1 MSGSNLTSK
10 EFGRRFRKALSVP
23 FLLNQV
29 CSANIN
35 DFVTSYA
42 ASLGCTDKCF
52 FFPLLSCAASC
63 MGTDCSIQLTTHWQE
78 PPVIWT
84 MVITP
89 RSLQRID
96 VAEHLKMQ
104 LLQAQNEAWVLGKD
118 EDTKDHLKKFLF
130 DIFTLSQLQDMLKLS
145 NGHGLAIYNS
155 ARALH
160 KNLLQPDEA
169 DIMLRLHSGLSWF
182 SDSRITRMTLTK
194 TRVNFAIV
202 STPVTVFQTLTSTPN
217 FPELF
222 HQCFL
227 TTCSEEYHVKFAQIS
242 EISDANKLREIFVS
256 LLKLHC
262 SGGPITYKLSV
273 EAKEKFSQ
281 IHDEL
286 TDKAKQMSRKS
297 AHKVYQPALAYLGRL
312 SCILHVLDNMIEAIN
327 YKIPVSRLTWNV
339 EISAATVWHARELLG
354 HIIEQRHALMEPTT
368 IDMSQQ
374 RIPQPTAVQII
385 DGQNVQRTP
394 QMQSSPHAAFTPPN
408 VNRTPPVPNSSPRLT
423 SSFSFNN
430 AKRNLMNNRARA
442 PAPRTFAPQ
451 NNGLRPIIT
460 SVATTVMP
468 VSKKPDPP
476 FNSII
481 SQVESINNN
490 NINNNNNNLNTGMN
504 LPPTLSVSVSD
515 DMNADQP
522 VLLSRAPFTSIMD
535 ISEEEFLSAH
545 KSSIKK
551 LLKHRVSEITPSRC
565 VQLKLTPDP
574 TASDESQKYTPSFAR
589 SFLKRI
595 EMLGFGICDGPKNSN
610 LRHFVFKK
618 KKFSALG
625 DEQKKILHELNLTEA
640 DYNKCF
646 TTQSQNGSVVCLE

>member
-1 MSGSNLTSK
+1 MSASNLTPK

-42 ASLGCTDKCF
+42 ASLGCTEKCF

-63 MGTDCSIQLTTHWQE
+63 MGTDSGIQLTTHWQE
-78 PPVIWT
+78 PPVVWT

-160 KNLLQPDEA
+160 KNLLQPEEA

-202 STPVTVFQTLTSTPN
+202 SSPNAVLQTLTGTPN
-217 FPELF
+217 FQELF
-222 HQCFL
+222 HHCFL

-242 EISDANKLREIFVS
+242 DKSDTDKLREIFVS

-262 SGGPITYKLSV
+262 SGGPITYKLSA

-286 TDKAKQMSRKS
+286 TDKAKQMARKS

-312 SCILHVLDNMIEAIN
+312 SCILHVLDNIIEAIN

-339 EISAATVWHARELLG
+339 EINAATVWHARELLG

-374 RIPQPTAVQII
+374 RIQQPTTVQIV
-385 DGQNVQRTP
+385 DRQNIQRSP
-394 QMQSSPHAAFTPPN
+394 QVQSSPQPVYTPTN
-408 VNRTPPVPNSSPRLT
+408 INRTPPVPNTSPRLA

-430 AKRNLMNNRARA
+430 ARRNLMNNRGRA
-442 PAPRTFAPQ
+442 PALL
-451 NNGLRPIIT
+451 NNGPRPIIGTVT
-460 SVATTVMP
+460 SAAMP
-468 VSKKPDPP
+468 MVRKPDPP
-476 FNSII
+476 FNPII
-481 SQVESINNN
+481 GPIESLNN
-490 NINNNNNNLNTGMN
+490 NNNNNNLNTGIN
-504 LPPTLSVSVSD
+504 LSPALSVSVSD
-515 DMNADQP
+515 DMNTSQP

-535 ISEEEFLSAH
+535 ISEEEFLSSH

-551 LLKHRVSEITPSRC
+551 LLKHGVSEVTPSRC

-574 TASDESQKYTPSFAR
+574 TASDESQKYTLSFAR

-595 EMLGFGICDGPKNSN
+595 EMLGFGICDGPKNGN

-625 DEQKKILHELNLTEA
+625 EEQKKILNDLILTEA

-646 TTQSQNGSVVCLE
+646 TSQSQNGSVVCLE

>member
-1 MSGSNLTSK
+1 MFKIKN
-10 EFGRRFRKALSVP
+10 FY
-23 FLLNQV
+23 N
-29 CSANIN
+29 
-35 DFVTSYA
+35 
-42 ASLGCTDKCF
+42 
-52 FFPLLSCAASC
+52 
-63 MGTDCSIQLTTHWQE
+63 
-78 PPVIWT
+78 
-84 MVITP
+84 

-96 VAEHLKMQ
+96 VAEHLKIQ

-155 ARALH
+155 ALALH

-202 STPVTVFQTLTSTPN
+202 STPNTVFQTLTSTPN
-217 FPELF
+217 FQELF

-227 TTCSEEYHVKFAQIS
+227 TTCSEEFHVKFAQIS
-242 EISDANKLREIFVS
+242 ETSDADKLREIFVS

-262 SGGPITYKLSV
+262 TGGPMTYKLSS

-286 TDKAKQMSRKS
+286 TDKAKQMARKS

-312 SCILHVLDNMIEAIN
+312 SCILHVLDNIIEAIN

-374 RIPQPTAVQII
+374 RVQQPTPVQIVE
-385 DGQNVQRTP
+385 GQNVQRTP
-394 QMQSSPHAAFTPPN
+394 QMQSSPRNVYMSPN
-408 VNRTPPVPNSSPRLT
+408 VNRTPPVPNASSRLAP
-423 SSFSFNN
+423 SFSFDN
-430 AKRNLMNNRARA
+430 AKRNLMNNRVRA
-442 PAPRTFAPQ
+442 PAPRTFIPS
-451 NNGLRPIIT
+451 NNGAGPVIT
-460 SVATTVMP
+460 SVTTTVMP
-468 VSKKPDPP
+468 MAKKPDPP
-476 FNSII
+476 FNPII
-481 SQVESINNN
+481 TQVES
-490 NINNNNNNLNTGMN
+490 NNNNNTGRN
-504 LPPTLSVSVSD
+504 LPPSLSVSVSD
-515 DMNADQP
+515 DMNTVQP
-522 VLLSRAPFTSIMD
+522 VLLSRAPFSSIMD
-535 ISEEEFLSAH
+535 ISEEEFLSSH

-551 LLKHRVSEITPSRC
+551 LLKHGVSEITPSRC

-589 SFLKRI
+589 SFLRRI
-595 EMLGFGICDGPKNSN
+595 ALLGFGVCDGPKNGN

-625 DEQKKILHELNLTEA
+625 EEQKKILIELNLTEA

-646 TTQSQNGSVVCLE
+646 TTPSQNGSVVCLE